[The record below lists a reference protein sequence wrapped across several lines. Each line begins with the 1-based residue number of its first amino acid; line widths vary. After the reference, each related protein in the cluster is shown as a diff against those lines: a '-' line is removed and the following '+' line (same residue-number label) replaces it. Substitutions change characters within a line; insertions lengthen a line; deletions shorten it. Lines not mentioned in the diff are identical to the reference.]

1 MVETDDHILPGG
13 DPSEDAAG
21 VIRRI
26 LRPALAHEDRLR
38 AFRLLIKAGPAGLA
52 VSEIQRHLG
61 IPASTLSHHVS
72 RLVWC
77 GLVSQTRE
85 GRVLRC
91 RIEYDQVRA
100 LLAFLQEDCCAGLE
114 EHRDKPESA

>member
-1 MVETDDHILPGG
+1 MDTQAAAKCLSELGAPARLET
-13 DPSEDAAG
+13 
-21 VIRRI
+21 
-26 LRPALAHEDRLR
+26 
-38 AFRLLIKAGPAGLA
+38 FRLLIKAGPGGLA

-91 RIEYDQVRA
+91 RIEYDRVRA